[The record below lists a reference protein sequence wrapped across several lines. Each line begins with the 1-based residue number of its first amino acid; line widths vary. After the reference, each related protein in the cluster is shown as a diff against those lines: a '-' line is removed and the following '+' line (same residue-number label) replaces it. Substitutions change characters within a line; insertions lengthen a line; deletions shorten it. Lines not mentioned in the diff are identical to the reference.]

1 MLDLCLLGSGGMM
14 PLPRRWLTALM
25 TRYNGSSLLIDCGE
39 GTQIAIKEKGW
50 SYQGCMQIVMP
61 ENYIAL
67 YDAPKK
73 QEALTIIHNAEK
85 QIAEAAEYIRTNR
98 RIPKPEISVRDFV
111 NSAWINPLFY
121 PLIVHA
127 DKFYATDACISC
139 GKCEQV
145 CPLGNIQLKQGVPDW
160 GKSCTH
166 CMACICNCPKE
177 AIEYGNSSKGKVR
190 YLCSHVVSK
199 EE

>member
-1 MLDLCLLGSGGMM
+1 
-14 PLPRRWLTALM
+14 
-25 TRYNGSSLLIDCGE
+25 
-39 GTQIAIKEKGW
+39 
-50 SYQGCMQIVMP
+50 MQIVMP

-85 QIAEAAEYIRTNR
+85 QIAEAAEYIRTHR

-166 CMACICNCPKE
+166 CMACICSCPKE